1 MAKPI
6 FFGVAIIFLV
16 YVPILTLGG
25 VEGKL
30 FKPMAATVLFAL
42 LASLVIALTL
52 MPVLSWYVLRKQNA
66 EKQTWI
72 MRKMDR
78 LYRPTLK
85 RALRS
90 PFWTGGIAFA
100 IFTLSLIA
108 IPFLGAEFIP
118 SLDEGSIL
126 VQMYCVPGISISES
140 LHGNQ
145 IIETVLRGFPE
156 VSQVFSRT
164 GSPEVAT
171 DPMAID
177 QSDVYVAL
185 KPKDQWPTSR
195 TKNEL
200 IAVMQ
205 KRLNEEAPGAV
216 YSFSQ
221 PIQMRM
227 QELTEG
233 GSRSD
238 IATNHAEQIDRAVLS
253 RFQERLAI
261 PLPDLHGR
269 ERLLTV
275 LLQKKRL
282 SFALEEGSH
291 TLAAMS
297 EGKGL
302 SGRDLKSW
310 IGRAEQKALLRA
322 IATGGPQHFALTLD
336 DFDSPVTET
345 TVTG

>member
-1 MAKPI
+1 
-6 FFGVAIIFLV
+6 
-16 YVPILTLGG
+16 
-25 VEGKL
+25 
-30 FKPMAATVLFAL
+30 
-42 LASLVIALTL
+42 
-52 MPVLSWYVLRKQNA
+52 
-66 EKQTWI
+66 
-72 MRKMDR
+72 MDR

-145 IIETVLRGFPE
+145 IIETVLREFPE

-177 QSDVYVAL
+177 QRDVYVAL
-185 KPKDQWPTSR
+185 KPKGQWPTSR

-221 PIQMRM
+221 PIQAHAGAD
-227 QELTEG
+227 G
-233 GSRSD
+233 GWLAKR
-238 IATNHAEQIDRAVLS
+238 HCHQAVW
-253 RFQERLAI
+253 
-261 PLPDLHGR
+261 G
-269 ERLLTV
+269 
-275 LLQKKRL
+275 
-282 SFALEEGSH
+282 
-291 TLAAMS
+291 
-297 EGKGL
+297 
-302 SGRDLKSW
+302 
-310 IGRAEQKALLRA
+310 
-322 IATGGPQHFALTLD
+322 
-336 DFDSPVTET
+336 
-345 TVTG
+345 